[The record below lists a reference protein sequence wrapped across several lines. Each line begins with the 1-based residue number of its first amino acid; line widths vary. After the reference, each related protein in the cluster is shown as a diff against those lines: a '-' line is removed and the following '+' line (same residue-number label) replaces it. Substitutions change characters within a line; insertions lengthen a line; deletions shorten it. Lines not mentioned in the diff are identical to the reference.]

1 MNEIQQREATSMSNG
16 SPGNG
21 ERLVLQIGA
30 VAAILGTIFQVAAGT
45 SQSAQLGAGADAAL
59 ASLAGLADWVWPV
72 TYFGFIFG
80 ALLWVGALVALTS
93 TLTVGAAWA
102 LGRLAI
108 AAAIVGATLHVIDG
122 SLNAGALAGLAR
134 AWEAAP
140 EGERAALV
148 QNGDLLLRIL
158 DGTWAG
164 VITLFHGA
172 PFVLAGLAVI
182 LSRLYPVWL
191 GWIGFIGGAGSLVIG
206 IAMFLGLAPAGLAV
220 PFAVVLSLFMVVL
233 GWLMW
238 NQARVVTQGR
248 GPMEHP
254 A

>member
-1 MNEIQQREATSMSNG
+1 MTEERKW
-16 SPGNG
+16 NG
-21 ERLVLQIGA
+21 ERLLLQIGA
-30 VAAILGTIFQVAAGT
+30 GAAILGTIFQVAAGT
-45 SQSAQLGAGADAAL
+45 SQSAQLGAGADVAL

-80 ALLWVGALVALTS
+80 ALLWLGALVALAS
-93 TLTVGAAWA
+93 TLTSGASWA
-102 LGRLAI
+102 LGRLAV
-108 AAAIVGATLHVIDG
+108 AAAIVGATLHTVDG

-140 EGERAALV
+140 ERERAALV
-148 QNGDLLLRIL
+148 QNGDLLLLIL

-172 PFVLAGLAVI
+172 PFVLVGLAVV
-182 LSRLYPVWL
+182 LSRLYPAWL

-238 NQARVVTQGR
+238 SQPPSPSLRHEA
-248 GPMEHP
+248 MEH
-254 A
+254 AA

>member
-1 MNEIQQREATSMSNG
+1 MSEQRKW
-16 SPGNG
+16 NG
-21 ERLVLQIGA
+21 EQLLRQIGA

-59 ASLAGLADWVWPV
+59 ASLAELADWVWPV

-80 ALLWVGALVALTS
+80 ALLWVGALVALAS
-93 TLTVGAAWA
+93 TLTTGVAWA
-102 LGRLAI
+102 LGRLAV
-108 AAAIVGATLHVIDG
+108 AAAIVGATLHTVDG

-158 DGTWAG
+158 DSTWAG

-172 PFVLAGLAVI
+172 PFVLIGLAVVE
-182 LSRLYPVWL
+182 SRLYPAWL
-191 GWIGFIGGAGSLVIG
+191 GWIGFIGGAGSLVVG

-233 GWLMW
+233 GWMMW
-238 NQARVVTQGR
+238 SQSHVVTQGSGR
-248 GPMEHP
+248 IQH
-254 A
+254 AA

>member
-1 MNEIQQREATSMSNG
+1 MSEQRKQ
-16 SPGNG
+16 NG
-21 ERLVLQIGA
+21 ERLLLQIGA
-30 VAAILGTIFQVAAGT
+30 VAAIIGTILQVAAGT

-59 ASLAGLADWVWPV
+59 ASLAELADWVWPV
-72 TYFGFIFG
+72 IYFGFIFG
-80 ALLWVGALVALTS
+80 ALLWVGALVALAS
-93 TLTVGAAWA
+93 TLTAGAAWA
-102 LGRLAI
+102 LGRLAV
-108 AAAIVGATLHVIDG
+108 AAAIVGATLHTVDG

-134 AWEAAP
+134 AWEVAP

-148 QNGDLLLRIL
+148 QNGDLLLRVL
-158 DGTWAG
+158 DATWAG

-172 PFVLAGLAVI
+172 PFVLAGLAVV
-182 LSRLYPVWL
+182 LSRLYPAWL

-238 NQARVVTQGR
+238 NQARVVSQGGGR
-248 GPMEHP
+248 MDH
-254 A
+254 AV

>member
-1 MNEIQQREATSMSNG
+1 MNEKRNRI
-16 SPGNG
+16 G
-21 ERLVLQIGA
+21 ERLLLQIGA

-45 SQSAQLGAGADAAL
+45 SQSAQLGAGADVAL

-80 ALLWVGALVALTS
+80 ALLWVGALVALAS
-93 TLTVGAAWA
+93 TLTTGAAWA
-102 LGRLAI
+102 LGRLGV
-108 AAAIVGATLHVIDG
+108 AAAIVGATLHTVDG
-122 SLNAGALAGLAR
+122 SLNAGALAALAR

-140 EGERAALV
+140 EGERATLV

-164 VITLFHGA
+164 VITLFHGV
-172 PFVLAGLAVI
+172 PFVLVGLSVV
-182 LSRLYPVWL
+182 LSRLYPAWL
-191 GWIGFIGGAGSLVIG
+191 GWIGVIGGAGSLVIG

-220 PFAVVLSLFMVVL
+220 PFAVVLSLFMVIL

-238 NQARVVTQGR
+238 SQSPGAGLRQEA
-248 GPMEHP
+248 MEHT

>member
-1 MNEIQQREATSMSNG
+1 
-16 SPGNG
+16 
-21 ERLVLQIGA
+21 

-45 SQSAQLGAGADAAL
+45 SQSVQLGAGADAAL

-80 ALLWVGALVALTS
+80 ALLWVGALVALAS
-93 TLTVGAAWA
+93 TLTAGAAWA
-102 LGRLAI
+102 LGRLAVV
-108 AAAIVGATLHVIDG
+108 AAIVGATLHTIDG

-172 PFVLAGLAVI
+172 PFVLVGLAVA
-182 LSRLYPVWL
+182 LSRLYPAWL
-191 GWIGFIGGAGSLVIG
+191 GWIGFIGGAGSLIIG

-220 PFAVVLSLFMVVL
+220 PFAVVLSLFMVVV

-238 NQARVVTQGR
+238 DQPHVVRRGS
-248 GPMEHP
+248 GPMEH
-254 A
+254 AA

>member
-1 MNEIQQREATSMSNG
+1 MSESEQRL
-16 SPGNG
+16 G
-21 ERLVLQIGA
+21 ERLLLQIGA
-30 VAAILGTIFQVAAGT
+30 AAAVIGTIFQVAAGT
-45 SQSAQLGAGADAAL
+45 SQSVQLGAGADVAL

-80 ALLWVGALVALTS
+80 ALLWVGALVALAS
-93 TLTVGAAWA
+93 TLTAGAAWA
-102 LGRLAI
+102 LGRLAV
-108 AAAIVGATLHVIDG
+108 AAAIVGATLHTVDG

-134 AWEAAP
+134 AWEAAS

-172 PFVLAGLAVI
+172 PFVLVGLAVA
-182 LSRLYPVWL
+182 LSRLYPAWL

-220 PFAVVLSLFMVVL
+220 PFAVILSLFMVVL

-238 NQARVVTQGR
+238 SQPHTRR
-248 GPMEHP
+248 R
-254 A
+254 

>member
-1 MNEIQQREATSMSNG
+1 MNEKRNR
-16 SPGNG
+16 NG
-21 ERLVLQIGA
+21 ERLLLQIGA

-45 SQSAQLGAGADAAL
+45 SQSAQLGAGADVAL

-80 ALLWVGALVALTS
+80 ALLWVGALVALAS
-93 TLTVGAAWA
+93 TLTTGAAWA
-102 LGRLAI
+102 LGRLGV
-108 AAAIVGATLHVIDG
+108 AAAIVGATLHTVDG
-122 SLNAGALAGLAR
+122 SLNAGALAALAR

-140 EGERAALV
+140 EGERATLV

-164 VITLFHGA
+164 VITLFHGV
-172 PFVLAGLAVI
+172 PFVLVGLAVV
-182 LSRLYPVWL
+182 LSRLYPAWL

-220 PFAVVLSLFMVVL
+220 PFAVVLSLFMVIL

-238 NQARVVTQGR
+238 SQSPGAGLRQEA
-248 GPMEHP
+248 MEHT

>member
-1 MNEIQQREATSMSNG
+1 MTMSEQRKQ
-16 SPGNG
+16 NG
-21 ERLVLQIGA
+21 ERVLLQIGA

-45 SQSAQLGAGADAAL
+45 SQSVQLGAGADVAL

-80 ALLWVGALVALTS
+80 ALLWVGALVALAS
-93 TLTVGAAWA
+93 TLTAGAAWA
-102 LGRLAI
+102 LGRLAVP
-108 AAAIVGATLHVIDG
+108 AAIVGATMHTVDG
-122 SLNAGALAGLAR
+122 SLNAGALAELAR

-148 QNGDLLLRIL
+148 QNGDLLLRVL

-172 PFVLAGLAVI
+172 PFVLAGLAVA
-182 LSRLYPVWL
+182 LSRLYPAWL

-238 NQARVVTQGR
+238 SQTQVAHQEP
-248 GPMEHP
+248 GPRES
-254 A
+254 AA

>member
-1 MNEIQQREATSMSNG
+1 MSEQQNW
-16 SPGNG
+16 NG
-21 ERLVLQIGA
+21 ERLLLQIGA

-59 ASLAGLADWVWPV
+59 ASLAELADWVWPV

-80 ALLWVGALVALTS
+80 ALLWVGALVALAS
-93 TLTVGAAWA
+93 TLTAGPAWA
-102 LGRLAI
+102 LGRLAV
-108 AAAIVGATLHVIDG
+108 AAAVVGATLHTVDG

-164 VITLFHGA
+164 VITLFHGV
-172 PFVLAGLAVI
+172 PFVLVGLAVAQ
-182 LSRLYPVWL
+182 SRLYPAWL

-206 IAMFLGLAPAGLAV
+206 IAMFLGLVPAGLAV
-220 PFAVVLSLFMVVL
+220 PFAVVLSLFMIVL

-238 NQARVVTQGR
+238 SQSHVVTQGS
-248 GPMEHP
+248 GQMQH
-254 A
+254 AA

>member
-1 MNEIQQREATSMSNG
+1 MAMSEQQKW
-16 SPGNG
+16 NG
-21 ERLVLQIGA
+21 ERLLLQIGA
-30 VAAILGTIFQVAAGT
+30 VAAVIGTIFQVAAGT

-59 ASLAGLADWVWPV
+59 ASLAGLADWIWPV

-80 ALLWVGALVALTS
+80 ALLWVGALVALVS
-93 TLTVGAAWA
+93 TLTAGASWA
-102 LGRLAI
+102 LGRLGV
-108 AAAIVGATLHVIDG
+108 AAAIVGATLHTVDG

-134 AWEAAP
+134 AWETAP
-140 EGERAALV
+140 AGERAALV

-164 VITLFHGA
+164 VITLFHGV
-172 PFVLAGLAVI
+172 PFVLVGLAVV
-182 LSRLYPVWL
+182 LSRLYPAWL

-238 NQARVVTQGR
+238 SQSPGASLRHE
-248 GPMEHP
+248 PMEQ
-254 A
+254 AS

>member
-1 MNEIQQREATSMSNG
+1 MAMSEQQKWK
-16 SPGNG
+16 G
-21 ERLVLQIGA
+21 ERLLLQIGA
-30 VAAILGTIFQVAAGT
+30 VAAVIGTIFQVAAGT

-59 ASLAGLADWVWPV
+59 ASLAGLADWIWPV

-80 ALLWVGALVALTS
+80 ALLWVGALVALVS
-93 TLTVGAAWA
+93 TLTAGASWA
-102 LGRLAI
+102 LGRLGV
-108 AAAIVGATLHVIDG
+108 AAAIVGATLHTVDG

-134 AWEAAP
+134 AWETAP
-140 EGERAALV
+140 AGERAALV

-164 VITLFHGA
+164 VITLFHGV
-172 PFVLAGLAVI
+172 PFVLVGLAVV
-182 LSRLYPVWL
+182 LSRLYPAWL

-238 NQARVVTQGR
+238 SQSPGASLRHE
-248 GPMEHP
+248 PMEQ
-254 A
+254 AS

>member
-1 MNEIQQREATSMSNG
+1 MSDVRKG
-16 SPGNG
+16 EVSSLSDALPRSG
-21 ERLVLQIGA
+21 ERLLLQIGA
-30 VAAILGTIFQVAAGT
+30 VAAIVGTILQVAAGT
-45 SQSAQLGAGADAAL
+45 SQSVQLGAGADAAL
-59 ASLAGLADWVWPV
+59 PSLAGLADWVWPV

-80 ALLWVGALVALTS
+80 ALFWVGALVALAS
-93 TLTVGAAWA
+93 TLTTGACWA
-102 LGRLAI
+102 LGRLAV
-108 AAAIVGATLHVIDG
+108 AAAIVGATLHTVDG

-148 QNGDLLLRIL
+148 QNGDLLLHIL

-172 PFVLAGLAVI
+172 PFVLAGSAVA
-182 LSRLYPVWL
+182 LSRLYPAWL
-191 GWIGFIGGAGSLVIG
+191 GWIGIIGGTGSLVIG

-238 NQARVVTQGR
+238 SQSADLRLIADSR
-248 GPMEHP
+248 
-254 A
+254 

>member
-1 MNEIQQREATSMSNG
+1 MNEKRNR
-16 SPGNG
+16 NG
-21 ERLVLQIGA
+21 ERLLLQIGA

-45 SQSAQLGAGADAAL
+45 SQSAQLGAGADVAL
-59 ASLAGLADWVWPV
+59 ASLAGLEDWVWPV

-80 ALLWVGALVALTS
+80 ALLWVGALVALAS
-93 TLTVGAAWA
+93 TLTTGAAWA
-102 LGRLAI
+102 LGRLGV
-108 AAAIVGATLHVIDG
+108 AAAIVGATLHTVDG
-122 SLNAGALAGLAR
+122 SLNAGALAALAR
-134 AWEAAP
+134 AWEGAP
-140 EGERAALV
+140 ERERVALV

-164 VITLFHGA
+164 VITLFHGV
-172 PFVLAGLAVI
+172 PFVLVGLAVV
-182 LSRLYPVWL
+182 LSRLYPAWL

-220 PFAVVLSLFMVVL
+220 PFAVVLSLFMVIL

-238 NQARVVTQGR
+238 SQSPGTGLRHEA
-248 GPMEHP
+248 MEHT

>member
-1 MNEIQQREATSMSNG
+1 MSEQRKR
-16 SPGNG
+16 NG
-21 ERLVLQIGA
+21 ERLLLQIGA
-30 VAAILGTIFQVAAGT
+30 LAAIIGTIFQVAAGT

-59 ASLAGLADWVWPV
+59 ASLAELADWVWPV
-72 TYFGFIFG
+72 IYFGFIFG
-80 ALLWVGALVALTS
+80 ALLWVGALIALAS
-93 TLTVGAAWA
+93 TLTAGAAWA
-102 LGRLAI
+102 LGRLAV
-108 AAAIVGATLHVIDG
+108 AAAIVGATLHTVDG

-134 AWEAAP
+134 AWEVAP

-148 QNGDLLLRIL
+148 QNGDLLLRVL
-158 DGTWAG
+158 DATWAG

-172 PFVLAGLAVI
+172 PFVLAGLAVV
-182 LSRLYPVWL
+182 LSRLYPAWL

-238 NQARVVTQGR
+238 NQARVATQGNE
-248 GPMEHP
+248 PMEH
-254 A
+254 AA

>member
-1 MNEIQQREATSMSNG
+1 MNEQRKL
-16 SPGNG
+16 NG
-21 ERLVLQIGA
+21 ERLLLQIGA

-59 ASLAGLADWVWPV
+59 ASLAEQADWVWPV
-72 TYFGFIFG
+72 IYFGFIFG
-80 ALLWVGALVALTS
+80 ALLWVGALVALAS
-93 TLTVGAAWA
+93 TLTAGAAWA
-102 LGRLAI
+102 LGRLAV
-108 AAAIVGATLHVIDG
+108 AAAIVGATLHTIDG
-122 SLNAGALAGLAR
+122 SLNAGALAALAR

-158 DGTWAG
+158 DSTWAG

-172 PFVLAGLAVI
+172 PFVLVGLAVA
-182 LSRLYPVWL
+182 LSRLYPAWL

-238 NQARVVTQGR
+238 NQARVVTQGS
-248 GPMEHP
+248 GPMEH
-254 A
+254 AA

>member
-1 MNEIQQREATSMSNG
+1 MSNG

-21 ERLVLQIGA
+21 ERLLLQIGA

-59 ASLAGLADWVWPV
+59 ASLAELADWVWPV
-72 TYFGFIFG
+72 IYFGFIFG
-80 ALLWVGALVALTS
+80 ALLWVGALVALAS
-93 TLTVGAAWA
+93 TLTAGAPWA
-102 LGRLAI
+102 LGRLAVV
-108 AAAIVGATLHVIDG
+108 AATVGATLHTVDG

-140 EGERAALV
+140 QGERAALV
-148 QNGDLLLRIL
+148 QNGDLLLHIL
-158 DGTWAG
+158 DSTWAG
-164 VITLFHGA
+164 VITLFHGV
-172 PFVLAGLAVI
+172 PFVLVGLAVV
-182 LSRLYPVWL
+182 LSRLYPAWL

-238 NQARVVTQGR
+238 NQARVVSQGGGR
-248 GPMEHP
+248 MDH
-254 A
+254 AV

>member
-1 MNEIQQREATSMSNG
+1 MNEQGKRD
-16 SPGNG
+16 G
-21 ERLVLQIGA
+21 ERLLLQIGA

-45 SQSAQLGAGADAAL
+45 SQSAQLGAGADVAL
-59 ASLAGLADWVWPV
+59 ASLAELADWVWPV

-93 TLTVGAAWA
+93 TLSAGAAWA
-102 LGRLAI
+102 LGRLAV
-108 AAAIVGATLHVIDG
+108 AAAFVGATLHTVDG

-148 QNGDLLLRIL
+148 QNGDLLLRVL
-158 DGTWAG
+158 HGTWAG

-172 PFVLAGLAVI
+172 PFVLVGLAVV
-182 LSRLYPVWL
+182 LSRLYPAWL
-191 GWIGFIGGAGSLVIG
+191 GWIGVIGGVGSLIIG

-220 PFAVVLSLFMVVL
+220 PFAVVLSLFMVIL

-238 NQARVVTQGR
+238 SQSPDASGLMPRIEQGGNASSL
-248 GPMEHP
+248 GPL
-254 A
+254 

>member
-1 MNEIQQREATSMSNG
+1 MSERLKW
-16 SPGNG
+16 NG
-21 ERLVLQIGA
+21 ERLLLQIGA

-59 ASLAGLADWVWPV
+59 ASLADLADWVWPV
-72 TYFGFIFG
+72 TYVGFIFG
-80 ALLWVGALVALTS
+80 VLLWVGALVALAS
-93 TLTVGAAWA
+93 TLTAGAAWA
-102 LGRLAI
+102 LGRLGVV
-108 AAAIVGATLHVIDG
+108 AAIVGATLHTVDG

-134 AWEAAP
+134 AWEVAP

-164 VITLFHGA
+164 VITLFHGV
-172 PFVLAGLAVI
+172 PFVLVGLAVV
-182 LSRLYPVWL
+182 LSHLYSPWV

-220 PFAVVLSLFMVVL
+220 PFAVVLSLFMIVL

-238 NQARVVTQGR
+238 NQAHVVTQR
-248 GPMEHP
+248 SGPMEH
-254 A
+254 AE